1 MPRGKKKTVQGTFSE
16 RLEKI
21 EAQIKNHQDKIS
33 ELQTQEKDLLEQK
46 KKSEVELIYQK
57 IQESGKS
64 IDEVLKMFEQ
74 E

>member
-1 MPRGKKKTVQGTFSE
+1 MPRGKKKTVQETFAE

-21 EAQIKNHQDKIS
+21 DVQIRNHQDKIS
-33 ELQTQEKDLLEQK
+33 ELQTQRKDLLEQK

-64 IDEVLKMFEQ
+64 IDEILKMFEQ